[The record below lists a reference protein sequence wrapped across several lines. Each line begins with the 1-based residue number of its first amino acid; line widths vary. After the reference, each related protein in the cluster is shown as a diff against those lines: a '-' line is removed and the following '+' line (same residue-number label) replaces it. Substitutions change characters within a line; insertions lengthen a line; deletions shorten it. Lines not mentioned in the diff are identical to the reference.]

1 MHKWRLPPSHKVL
14 LLALSSFDALSYA
27 PPPTL
32 LTRLWA
38 VGCACGLCLW
48 AEGGGRRAEGR
59 GLGGLG
65 FVW

>member
-38 VGCACGLCLW
+38 VGCASGLR